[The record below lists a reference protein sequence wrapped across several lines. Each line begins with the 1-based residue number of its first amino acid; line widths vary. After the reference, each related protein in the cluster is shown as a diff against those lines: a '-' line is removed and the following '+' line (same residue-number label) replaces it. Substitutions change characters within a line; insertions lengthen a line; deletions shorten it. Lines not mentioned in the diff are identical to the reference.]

1 MINFL
6 ASPEQFSAQVKL
18 ASVDR
23 SSLYKIANYQLRQ
36 ANSMPKVSNWLTN
49 AISSG
54 VIWVKNLYQKT
65 VNAIHAV
72 TKKFFLSTPVISH
85 LTKFFRK
92 VAYKRLLSAMYDS
105 WLLGVKDKINNKK
118 RTAKAVSVYLSNR
131 IKKSKMFNGRYFRS
145 AYAKSQG
152 TFYMADPFYEEYL
165 MGYEGE
171 DENSLAARAKK
182 VTDRD
187 IGTRTVSEVAKAAFD
202 SLNIFN
208 TMFQLM
214 KDMVDNEAYTGK
226 NLQRGSGP
234 KVRITKSN
242 FTNDVIRRILPQSIL
257 WIVVVEV
264 GYGMLLFKGMIPLGI
279 LGFFYYSGSEA
290 FFQKGYVVRHFSKL
304 FKDKKYFESNFEE
317 VLGKKVLR
325 KDVFVSNSL
334 GQLINPSEKELED
347 IRKELD
353 ND

>member
-6 ASPEQFSAQVKL
+6 ASPEKFSAQVKL
-18 ASVDR
+18 ASVNKT
-23 SSLYKIANYQLRQ
+23 SLYRIANHQLRQ
-36 ANSMPKVSNWLTN
+36 ANSMHKVSNWLTN

-65 VNAIHAV
+65 VDAIHAV

-85 LTKFFRK
+85 LTVFFRK
-92 VAYKRLLSAMYDS
+92 IAYKRLLSAMYDS

-145 AYAKSQG
+145 AYVKSQG
-152 TFYMADPFYEEYL
+152 TFYSADPFYEEYL
-165 MGYEGE
+165 MGYDGE
-171 DENSLAARAKK
+171 DENSLAARAKM

-187 IGTRTVSEVAKAAFD
+187 IGTRTISEVAKAAFD

-208 TMFQLM
+208 TIYQLM
-214 KDMVDNEAYTGK
+214 RDLADTEAYTGK
-226 NLQRGSGP
+226 NLQRGTGP
-234 KVRITKSN
+234 RVRITKSN
-242 FTNDVIRRILPQSIL
+242 TTTDVARRLFPQAIL
-257 WIVVVEV
+257 WIVVMEM
-264 GYGMLLFKGMIPLGI
+264 GYGMLLLKGMIPLGI
-279 LGFFYYSGSEA
+279 LGFFYYSGTEA
-290 FFQKGYVVRHFSKL
+290 FFQKGYVVKYFSGL

-325 KDVFVSNSL
+325 KDVFISNSL
-334 GQLINPSEKELED
+334 GQLTNPSKEELED

>member
-23 SSLYKIANYQLRQ
+23 FSLYKIANHQLRQ
-36 ANSMPKVSNWLTN
+36 ANSMHKVSSWLTN

-105 WLLGVKDKINNKK
+105 WLLGVKDKINK
-118 RTAKAVSVYLSNR
+118 
-131 IKKSKMFNGRYFRS
+131 KKSKMFNGRYFRS
-145 AYAKSQG
+145 AYVKSQG
-152 TFYMADPFYEEYL
+152 TFYSADPFYEEYL
-165 MGYEGE
+165 MGYDGE
-171 DENSLAARAKK
+171 DENSLAARAKM

-187 IGTRTVSEVAKAAFD
+187 IGTRTISEVAKAAFD

-208 TMFQLM
+208 TLFQLIR
-214 KDMVDNEAYTGK
+214 DFADTEAYTGK
-226 NLQRGSGP
+226 NLQRGTGP
-234 KVRITKSN
+234 RVRITKSN
-242 FTNDVIRRILPQSIL
+242 YTSDVARRLFPQAIL
-257 WIVVVEV
+257 WVVVMEM
-264 GYGMLLFKGMIPLGI
+264 GYGMLLLKGMIPLGI
-279 LGFFYYSGSEA
+279 LGLFYYSGTEA
-290 FFQKGYVVRHFSKL
+290 FFQKGYVVKYFSSL

-325 KDVFVSNSL
+325 KDVFISNSL
-334 GQLINPSEKELED
+334 GQLTNPSKEELED